1 MKTSVA
7 LLALLTAA
15 ACGDSKPKEMP
26 DAGIDAPP
34 PFAEAM
40 PTSMPQLIDLGG
52 PVLAA
57 PKVQPIFFA
66 NDALQTQ
73 IEQFLTQ
80 LGASPYWSAA
90 ATEYGVG
97 ALTVLP
103 SIVTTDAPPATD
115 NDVSTWV
122 VAHAPNPDPST
133 IYALFLGDGVV
144 VTGQGGNSCDAYGAY
159 HDEATGANNAPVI
172 YALVPRCAPAT
183 QFDHAQ
189 TKLDELTISTSHE
202 LLEASTD
209 PRVETAPAY
218 GDVDDDH
225 AILGL
230 VPGAEDGDL
239 CEYLD
244 SAYIKGVGDFMV
256 QRTWSNAAAK
266 AGHDPCVPAPAT
278 PYIAAAPVFTEAVQI
293 DGFTGTRTTK
303 AMQLTLGAS
312 KTIEVD
318 PFSDQPTDPFAIQVD
333 DAAAMYGGPAE
344 LTFQWDK
351 PLGKNGDK
359 LHLTVTRAR
368 AAANGEPGSIFVL
381 STKTDAG
388 LVSQW
393 WGYVSN

>member
-1 MKTSVA
+1 
-7 LLALLTAA
+7 
-15 ACGDSKPKEMP
+15 MP

-34 PFAEAM
+34 PWSEAT

-66 NDALQTQ
+66 NDALQPQ

-80 LGASPYWSAA
+80 LGASQYWSTA

-103 SIVTTDAPPATD
+103 SIVTTDAPPTPAD
-115 NDVSTWV
+115 AVGTWV
-122 VAHAPNPDPST
+122 VAHAPDPDPNT

-144 VTGQGGNSCDAYGAY
+144 VTSPYGNSCDAYGAY
-159 HDEATGANNAPVI
+159 HDEATGSASAPVI
-172 YALVPRCAPAT
+172 YALVPRCDPAT
-183 QFDHAQ
+183 EFDHAQ

-202 LLEASTD
+202 LLEAATD

-225 AILGL
+225 AILAI
-230 VPGAEDGDL
+230 VPGAENGDL

-278 PYIAAAPVFTEAVQI
+278 PYIAAAPMFTEAVSI
-293 DGFTGTRTTK
+293 DGYTGTRTTK
-303 AMQLTLGAS
+303 AMQLSVGAS
-312 KTIEVD
+312 KTIEID
-318 PFSDQPTDPFAIQVD
+318 PCSDQPTDAYAIQVD
-333 DAAAMYGGPAE
+333 DAAAMYGDPPE
-344 LTFQWDK
+344 LTFQWDTQM
-351 PLGKNGDK
+351 GKNGDK
-359 LHLTVTRAR
+359 LHLTVTRTR
-368 AAANGEPGSIFVL
+368 AAAQGEPGSIFVL

-393 WGYVSN
+393 WGYVAN